1 VLAQLYPRARGLW
14 YALAAG
20 CAATRVLALG
30 HFLSDTV
37 VAAVLG
43 VMVGQWVWKRADV
56 VPSS

>member
-1 VLAQLYPRARGLW
+1 LW